1 MKFFDSKNGYNLQ
14 MNRRQRYNKFKSF
27 CLAHSVDKNMES
39 VYDEMAKKIRKLRNE
54 LSSDK
59 QLLIGIA
66 GPPGVGIGTE

>member
-1 MKFFDSKNGYNLQ
+1 
-14 MNRRQRYNKFKSF
+14 
-27 CLAHSVDKNMES
+27 MES